1 MPRARAV
8 HVLLILAAVGVAA
21 LSFRAPGVD
30 RAIFRDWADDA
41 FFYVVVADNVVEGRG
56 STSDGIG
63 RTNGYHP
70 AWMAVHV
77 AVRSLFDDPLR
88 PLAAIQFAL
97 LAAVMLL
104 LYRMLSE
111 RLGPTPALIAALI
124 ASFETSYRRVLGA
137 GMETELAFAA
147 LLLLL
152 VLLRGVRL
160 HEIERKRRLAIQG
173 ALALLFFARL
183 DGALFWIGL
192 AGILA
197 VERARLSS
205 ILRLFA
211 PPAALAA
218 IYLAFNALYFG
229 SAMPI
234 SGRIKALGLADIA
247 AKGMDYVR
255 NVFDRLVLLY
265 GLRTSQELEFSIHF
279 PRRDG
284 FHLAEWALYLVVAGV
299 TIAYLTRRWS
309 KRGELD
315 LAMKTLLAGVA
326 LHTIYYAFLQW
337 DDYALSWAR
346 GPELLLLTVA
356 AATIVAPLLRPRP
369 IGYIAVFLTLVL
381 LVRTQRESVHRAG
394 VVRDFNTSGKAF
406 LEGVAFLREHAAPDE
421 IIASESLG
429 FVGHYADRRIVSLD
443 GLLNSVDYYRRYLR
457 PGRIGDYLREHRVRY
472 IAQGIRKDADP
483 IAYMSGVLGVA
494 PADLSIA
501 ASFDG
506 PATIPRRY
514 VVWDLH
520 RGAHVAAP

>member
-197 VERARLSS
+197 V
-205 ILRLFA
+205 
-211 PPAALAA
+211 
-218 IYLAFNALYFG
+218 NALYFG